1 MSAVWAAAV
10 GLLTGILSGFGIGGG
25 SLLLLYL
32 TLCTGVGQYQ
42 AGGVNLLYFLAC
54 APAALVSHRKNGLIE
69 REAVKY
75 CVPAGVITSV
85 MAAWLAAAVDTA
97 LLRRGFGLVMLYIG
111 VKEAFFRKNE

>member
-32 TLCTGVGQYQ
+32 TLCAGVGQYQ

-54 APAALVSHRKNGLIE
+54 APAALISHRKNGLIDSS
-69 REAVKY
+69 AVKY
-75 CVPAGVITSV
+75 CVPAGVFTSIC
-85 MAAWLAAAVDTA
+85 AALFAARLSTD
-97 LLRRGFGLVMLYIG
+97 LLRRAFGVFLLYIG
-111 VKEAFFRKNE
+111 AKELFRKK

>member
-1 MSAVWAAAV
+1 MSAVWAVAV

-32 TLCTGVGQYQ
+32 TLCAGVGQYQ

-54 APAALVSHRKNGLIE
+54 APAALVSHRENGLIE

-111 VKEAFFRKNE
+111 VKEAFFRKK